1 MELNFLGKGCAFYPL
16 YGNTCAYFV
25 HGKELY
31 LLDCGESAFEQLYK
45 KINLG
50 EIERAYVI
58 VTHLHADHVGSLGT
72 MISYFFCVLHKP
84 VYVIHPETTIV
95 DLLTLEGIDKAG
107 YEYCTRLPEN
117 GAGLS
122 AEPIEVKHAEDMK
135 CYGYLL
141 RDSEECIFYSGDS
154 AMVPEK
160 VRKLFLAGEI
170 DRIYHDT
177 ATQPSDHHGFY
188 ERLEEV
194 IPVEKRGQVYCMHL
208 DSPCEGMLMAKGFR
222 IVEVEK

>member
-1 MELNFLGKGCAFYPL
+1 MKLSFLGKGCAFYPL

-25 HGKELY
+25 HEKELY

-45 KINLG
+45 KINLD

-154 AMVPEK
+154 AMMPEK
-160 VRKLFLAGEI
+160 VQKMFLAGEI

-208 DSPCEGMLMAKGFR
+208 DSPCEEMLMAKGFR